1 MGSEDLRCAMNES
14 REGALPLPQGKTEF
28 VERVIP
34 RELSCQPCNPEPRR
48 VLCKNGR
55 GRYARNSAVTFRR
68 RIRPEPRAQFN
79 CATRCSNERRVFF
92 GLIPTTFGGIP
103 ARSLGF

>member
-34 RELSCQPCNPEPRR
+34 RELSCPTLQ
-48 VLCKNGR
+48 
-55 GRYARNSAVTFRR
+55 ARAEKSSV
-68 RIRPEPRAQFN
+68 
-79 CATRCSNERRVFF
+79 
-92 GLIPTTFGGIP
+92 
-103 ARSLGF
+103 